1 MRIKSVY
8 ILIAVVIIIILFF
21 FYSTENVRE
30 NEKELHALDQNIMLH
45 LRDSSLEVIGHEEAG
60 DECKYYY
67 FDGERVKEF
76 SVRQTDDFED
86 DDLNYDFY
94 PLVDFINNNYEDI
107 SEIKVYRGRH
117 SILEDQNDSIND
129 DRVVYCVEAKTSEKI
144 EHYTKI
150 EEKEYIFI
158 NIKEAIG
165 VKDRKLVWDNYT
177 YIYEGDTQLLNIE
190 KIHDFYY
197 DSSYPIYY
205 YKRDSY
211 NREIVGTYTV
221 RDDWGTLEYWVTY
234 PMGNLETGSPDEW
247 SIHIYADGRTWP
259 LSLSVSENIKIDISR
274 NGDFVQSFQ
283 TSIDAGMYLDRL
295 FGFKDYNK
303 DHYMDFMIRSD
314 REPRSPGITWYCW
327 DPDNHCYEECEDNE
341 DYEKEE

>member
-8 ILIAVVIIIILFF
+8 ILIAAVIVIIFFLFF
-21 FYSTENVRE
+21 STENVRE

-107 SEIKVYRGRH
+107 NEIRVYRAKN
-117 SILEDQNDSIND
+117 SILENQNSSIKD
-129 DRVVYCVEAKTSEKI
+129 GRVVYCVEVKTLEKD
-144 EHYTKI
+144 
-150 EEKEYIFI
+150 YIFI

-177 YIYEGDTQLLNIE
+177 YIYEGDTSLLNIE

-221 RDDWGTLEYWVTY
+221 RDDWRTHEYWVTY
-234 PMGNLETGSPDEW
+234 PMWNYETESHDEII
-247 SIHIYADGRTWP
+247 IHIYADGRRWP

-303 DHYMDFMIRSD
+303 DPYMDFMIRRD
-314 REPRSPGITWYCW
+314 REPRSPGIIWYCW

>member
-8 ILIAVVIIIILFF
+8 ILIAAVMVIIFFLFF
-21 FYSTENVRE
+21 STENVRE

-107 SEIKVYRGRH
+107 SEIRVYRAKN
-117 SILEDQNDSIND
+117 SILENQNSSIKD
-129 DRVVYCVEAKTSEKI
+129 GRVVYCVEVKTLEKM
-144 EHYTKI
+144 
-150 EEKEYIFI
+150 EEKDYIFI

-165 VKDRKLVWDNYT
+165 VKDRKLVWDNHT
-177 YIYEGDTQLLNIE
+177 YIYEGDTPLLNIE

-205 YKRDSY
+205 YKWVAY
-211 NREIVGTYTV
+211 NMEIVGTYTAW
-221 RDDWGTLEYWVTY
+221 DDWGTHEYWVTY
-234 PMGNLETGSPDEW
+234 PMWNYETESHDEII
-247 SIHIYADGRTWP
+247 IHIYADGLEWP
-259 LSLSVSENIKIDISR
+259 ALVHENIKIDISR
-274 NGDFVQSFQ
+274 NGDFIQSFK
-283 TSIDAGMYLDRL
+283 TSIDALMYVDML
-295 FGFKDYNK
+295 FKLKDYNI
-303 DHYMDFMIRSD
+303 DGYTDFKIIHERYS
-314 REPRSPGITWYCW
+314 RFPETTWYRW
-327 DPDNHCYEECEDNE
+327 NPDGHCYEECKD
-341 DYEKEE
+341 KTLL